1 MAAKAAVSCKHCEQV
16 DEYEIECDEAI
27 KEDVKRIAE
36 NAIVW
41 AGKHY
46 KISCPHV
53 GDGTIGKNWYEVH

>member
-1 MAAKAAVSCKHCEQV
+1 M
-16 DEYEIECDEAI
+16 DEYEIECDEGI